1 MATVLFVYV
10 RNKAI
15 SPKNLGMKLSE
26 FPSQPLDQATEMH
39 EKLTSSFTLFVVIF
53 VHRLLI
59 QNHPFTMLH
68 KFSKCEVKAALC
80 GNTIFL
86 PLKFYVKSNFGKI
99 EISKMPFF

>member
-53 VHRLLI
+53 VVFVSQCGRFMIFVSVRFYEKSILRILDKV
-59 QNHPFTMLH
+59 QKVPF
-68 KFSKCEVKAALC
+68 
-80 GNTIFL
+80 
-86 PLKFYVKSNFGKI
+86 
-99 EISKMPFF
+99 

>member
-53 VHRLLI
+53 VVFIVFLD
-59 QNHPFTMLH
+59 QC
-68 KFSKCEVKAALC
+68 SKEPSFVPQ
-80 GNTIFL
+80 T
-86 PLKFYVKSNFGKI
+86 LKYGKI
-99 EISKMPFF
+99 VNKK